1 MTTWSVVLV
10 QTFVGF
16 LESMATDSVSIKMAT
31 ASVAM
36 IEGSVRT
43 IETAAGSMVF
53 HIKNFGVASPRSS
66 V

>member
-1 MTTWSVVLV
+1 MLIV
-10 QTFVGF
+10 TFVGF
-16 LESMATDSVSIKMAT
+16 LESMATASVSIEMAA

-36 IEGSVRT
+36 IEGLVRS

-53 HIKNFGVASPRSS
+53 HIKNPLKFGVASPRSS